1 MKRQHW
7 RHRHSGGGGGRNWG
21 ILIGGRWAYPG
32 AAAVDYGL
40 AVLGHQS
47 SSLEL
52 KLALNGDV
60 ISTVRDPPF
69 AIPLNGVVATMM
81 MIIIIIIFLRV
92 HTWPIFLLFSVFVHF
107 AAMVI
112 LGVHTWPM
120 ENDLCKII
128 RIKRIRVF
136 NSVKWFWIKLM
147 ISQYSTNF
155 KCLLIVIMIVFIFT
169 IIMIIIKWEKIY
181 FMIIGLMQG
190 EKSN

>member
-1 MKRQHW
+1 MKRQYW

-21 ILIGGRWAYPG
+21 ILIGGRW
-32 AAAVDYGL
+32 AVDYGL

-81 MIIIIIIFLRV
+81 MIIIIISSLCTSGRFFSSFL
-92 HTWPIFLLFSVFVHF
+92 FLYIWLPWLSS
-107 AAMVI
+107 AYTRGRWKTM
-112 LGVHTWPM
+112 
-120 ENDLCKII
+120 CKII

-136 NSVKWFWIKLM
+136 NS
-147 ISQYSTNF
+147 
-155 KCLLIVIMIVFIFT
+155 C
-169 IIMIIIKWEKIY
+169 
-181 FMIIGLMQG
+181 
-190 EKSN
+190 